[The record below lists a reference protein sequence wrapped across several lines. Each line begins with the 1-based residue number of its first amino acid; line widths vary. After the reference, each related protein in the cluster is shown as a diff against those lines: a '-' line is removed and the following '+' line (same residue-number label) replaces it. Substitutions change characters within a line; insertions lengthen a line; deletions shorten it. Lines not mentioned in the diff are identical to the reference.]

1 MQQRLDVGEIEGGH
15 IAGVVEDVPELA
27 GVALQFVLGQL
38 QQSQASNV
46 GDVVAGD
53 AFGHGRPAY
62 RLTGPTLTGP
72 AVGGGPDSL
81 SGVPEQFEF
90 LSTAWIEAA
99 RAIRDEYEGRVGPP
113 PVAVRMNQVI
123 TDSPQG
129 TIQAHLDT
137 SSART
142 RLELGHLTQPDLTV
156 TTDYATAK
164 ALFVQQDPAVAMAA
178 FLSGK
183 IRVEGDMAK
192 LLALQATSIQVD
204 TLAAEV
210 AARVKAITA
219 P

>member
-1 MQQRLDVGEIEGGH
+1 MQQWLDVGEIEGGH
-15 IAGVVEDVPELA
+15 IAGVVEDVAELA
-27 GVALQFVLGQL
+27 GVTLQFVLGQL
-38 QQSQASNV
+38 QQSQTSNV

-53 AFGHGRPAY
+53 ACGHGRPAY
-62 RLTGPTLTGP
+62 RLTGPALTGP

-142 RLELGHLTQPDLTV
+142 QLELGHLTQPDLTV

-183 IRVEGDMAK
+183 IRVEGDIAK
-192 LLALQATSIQVD
+192 LLALQATSMQVD

>member
-27 GVALQFVLGQL
+27 GVALQLVLGQL
-38 QQSQASNV
+38 QQSQTSNV

-192 LLALQATSIQVD
+192 LLALQATSMQVD

>member
-27 GVALQFVLGQL
+27 GVALQLVLGQL
-38 QQSQASNV
+38 QQSQTSNV

-164 ALFVQQDPAVAMAA
+164 ALFVLQDPAVAMAA

-192 LLALQATSIQVD
+192 LLALQATSMQVD

>member
-27 GVALQFVLGQL
+27 GVALQLVLGQL
-38 QQSQASNV
+38 QQSQTSNV

-142 RLELGHLTQPDLTV
+142 RLELGHLAQPDLTV

>member
-38 QQSQASNV
+38 QQSQTSNV

-72 AVGGGPDSL
+72 AVGDGPDSL

-137 SSART
+137 SNART

-192 LLALQATSIQVD
+192 LLALQATSMQVD
-204 TLAAEV
+204 TIAAEV

>member
-1 MQQRLDVGEIEGGH
+1 M
-15 IAGVVEDVPELA
+15 
-27 GVALQFVLGQL
+27 
-38 QQSQASNV
+38 
-46 GDVVAGD
+46 
-53 AFGHGRPAY
+53 
-62 RLTGPTLTGP
+62 
-72 AVGGGPDSL
+72 
-81 SGVPEQFEF
+81 PEQFEF

-99 RAIRDEYEGRVGPP
+99 RAIREEYEGRVGPP

-129 TIQAHLDT
+129 TIHAHLDT

-142 RLELGHLTQPDLTV
+142 QLELGHLTQPDLTV

-192 LLALQATSIQVD
+192 LLALQATSMQVD